1 LETDYQARI
10 KNELSHYNSLYE
22 SEEAKKKL
30 KYDTP
35 LVWQEVE
42 KSVSGKI
49 MEKTGREGFVG
60 YCAGFSERK
69 MPLKI
74 LSIGAGPCG
83 LELNHIMPKLPK
95 GSSLTAF
102 DLNEEVLKM
111 AQSKASATGIKFNYL
126 VQDANEMSLPD
137 SEFDLI
143 TCYAS
148 LHHFIELERIAWD
161 INKALKP
168 DGEFVTVDICSRNGY
183 LLWEENKRLVD
194 SLFSTL
200 PEQYHLNYYSKTT
213 DSVFQDKDYSLN
225 SFECINSEAIVPALE
240 KHLAVK
246 HYIPMTAISRRFFDH
261 MYGYNFDLG
270 RKFDKAFVEMVL
282 ALDDLC
288 ISEGKLKPETFFGAY
303 TKKDALAKSEIRRYN
318 MSSKTPS
325 LFTKLSR
332 AARNFLGR
340 RERVPASKT

>member
-1 LETDYQARI
+1 MENDYQNRI
-10 KNELSHYNSLYE
+10 NNEIKHYNSLYGT
-22 SEEAKKKL
+22 EEAKKEL

-35 LVWQEVE
+35 LIWKEVE
-42 KSVSGKI
+42 KSVSRKI
-49 MEKTGREGFVG
+49 HEKTGREGFVG

-69 MPLKI
+69 KPLKI

-111 AQSKASATGIKFNYL
+111 AQGKASATGIKFNYL
-126 VQDANEMSLPD
+126 VQDANEMSLPE

-148 LHHFIELERIAWD
+148 LHHFIELARIAWE

-183 LLWEENKRLVD
+183 LLWEENKRLVG

-200 PEQYHLNYYSKTT
+200 PEQYRLNYYTKKT

-225 SFECINSEAIVPALE
+225 SFECINSEAIIPALG
-240 KHLAVK
+240 KHLETK
-246 HYIPMTAISRRFFDH
+246 HFIPMTAISRRFFDH

-270 RKFDKAFVEMVL
+270 RNFDRAFVEMVL
-282 ALDDLC
+282 ALDDLS
-288 ISEGKLKPETFFGAY
+288 IPSGKLKPETFFGAY
-303 TKKDALAKSEIRRYN
+303 TKKSESGEKPPKGQFKIAKP
-318 MSSKTPS
+318 PS
-325 LFTKLSR
+325 LLSR
-332 AARNFLGR
+332 ALRKINGFYGN
-340 RERVPASKT
+340 KIK